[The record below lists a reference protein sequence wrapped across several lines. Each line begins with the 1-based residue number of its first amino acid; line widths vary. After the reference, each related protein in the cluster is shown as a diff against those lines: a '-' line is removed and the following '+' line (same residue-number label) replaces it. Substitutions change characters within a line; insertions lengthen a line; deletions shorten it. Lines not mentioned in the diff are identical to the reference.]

1 MNNDQI
7 VTAHVTRMLD
17 QSIDS
22 LEPEVCD
29 ELARMR
35 QQALQ
40 SRCRLPQPLLIAAS
54 LAAFVILPWM
64 MLTTGQSTDTTA
76 VNTAV
81 NKRVAVSGLTD
92 SEEASLMT
100 DPDFL
105 NNWEMLDAIG
115 EELHGT

>member
-7 VTAHVTRMLD
+7 LTTHVTRMLD
-17 QSIDS
+17 QSLDA

-40 SRCRLPQPLLIAAS
+40 SRRRLPQPLLIAAS

-76 VNTAV
+76 VNSIG
-81 NKRVAVSGLTD
+81 VAASGLTD